1 MTVTD
6 GYSLAD
12 TVSFQLG
19 VQAVNDKPES
29 ILGDSLAVV
38 EWEEDTTTSITLSKY
53 FLT

>member
-6 GYSLAD
+6 EYSLAD

-29 ILGDSLAVV
+29 ILGDSLSVV
-38 EWEEDTTTSITLSKY
+38 EWEEDTTTTITLKQI
-53 FLT
+53 FL